1 MTFHQF
7 LLILRARWLV
17 ILLAFSL
24 VVGTTVALSLLLP
37 KKYTASAAL
46 LVDVKAPDPILG
58 ALMPGMMAPGYM
70 ATQIDIIQSDRVARR
85 VVRML
90 KIDEN
95 PSARQQWQEDTEGKG
110 SIEAYYAD
118 LLGKQLDVKPSR
130 ESNVINITYKS
141 AEPQFASAI
150 ANAFAQS
157 YIDTNVE
164 LRADPAKQYAGWF
177 DARTKGLREQL
188 ESAQGKLSQF
198 QRDNGIINVDERLDV
213 ENARLQELSSQLV
226 AMQAVRTESSSRQAQ
241 SGNTETLPEVL
252 QSGLV
257 QSLKADVARQE
268 AKLKD
273 LSSQYGPNHPQ
284 VMRAVAEG
292 QALRAKLDSEIKR
305 VAGGLGTNNRV
316 NVQREAEIRASLEAQ
331 KKKVLAIKQQRDE
344 IAVLQREV
352 ENAQKA
358 YDLTAQRLV
367 QTNLESQTQQT
378 NIVVLNP
385 AVEPTEPSSP
395 KLLLNTLLSIFVG
408 LMLGIGLALLLELFN
423 RRVRSAEDIVEALG
437 LPVIGFLDAGDAR
450 KKGTGRRRGNR
461 LAFPRFNPERAL
473 PAPR

>member
-1 MTFHQF
+1 MTFQQF
-7 LLILRARWLV
+7 LLILRARWLT
-17 ILLAFSL
+17 
-24 VVGTTVALSLLLP
+24 VVLTFVLIVGGTLGVCLLLP

-46 LVDVKAPDPILG
+46 LVDVKAPDPLYG
-58 ALMPGMMAPGYM
+58 ALMQGMIAPGYM
-70 ATQIDIIQSDRVARR
+70 ATQIDIIQSERVARR

-95 PSARQQWQEDTEGKG
+95 ASARRQWQEETEGKG
-110 SIEAYYAD
+110 SIEAYFAE
-118 LLGKQLDVKPSR
+118 LLGKQLEVKPSR
-130 ESNVINITYKS
+130 ESNVINISYKS
-141 AEPQFASAI
+141 AEPQFAAVI
-150 ANAFAQS
+150 ANAFAQA
-157 YIDTNVE
+157 YVDTNVE

-188 ESAQGKLSQF
+188 ESAQGRLSQF
-198 QRDNGIINVDERLDV
+198 QRDNGITNVDERLDV

-226 AMQAVRTESSSRQAQ
+226 AMQALRTESSSRQAQ
-241 SGNTETLPEVL
+241 TRNTETLPEVL

-257 QSLKADVARQE
+257 QSLKADVARQD

-273 LSSQYGPNHPQ
+273 LSSQYGPNHPL
-284 VMRAVAEG
+284 VLRAVAEG
-292 QALRAKLDSEIKR
+292 QALRAKLEAEVTR
-305 VAGGLGTNNRV
+305 VAGGVGTNNRV

-331 KKKVLAIKQQRDE
+331 KKKVLSIKQQRDE
-344 IAVLQREV
+344 IAVIQREV

-408 LMLGIGLALLLELFN
+408 TMLGVGLALLLELFN
-423 RRVRSAEDIVEALG
+423 RRVRSPEDIVEALG
-437 LPVIGFLDAGDAR
+437 LPVIGYLDAADVR
-450 KKGTGRRRGNR
+450 KGKRRRHRNR
-461 LAFPRFNPERAL
+461 LVFPRFNPERAL

>member
-1 MTFHQF
+1 MTFQQF

-17 ILLAFSL
+17 ILLTFMV
-24 VVGTTVALSLLLP
+24 VVGTAVGVSLVMP
-37 KKYTASAAL
+37 KKYAASAAV
-46 LVDVKAPDPILG
+46 LVDVKTPDPILG
-58 ALMPGMMAPGYM
+58 ALMPGMMTPGYM

-85 VVRML
+85 VVQML
-90 KIDEN
+90 KIDQN
-95 PSARQQWQEDTEGKG
+95 ASARQQWQEETAGRG
-110 SIEAYYAD
+110 SIEAYFAD
-118 LLGKQLDVKPSR
+118 LLSKQLDVKPSR

-141 AEPQFASAI
+141 GEPQFAAVI
-150 ANAFAQS
+150 ANAFAQA

-164 LRADPAKQYAGWF
+164 LRVDPAKQYAGWF
-177 DARTKGLREQL
+177 DQRTKGLRDQL
-188 ESAQGKLSQF
+188 EAAQTRLSQF
-198 QRDNGIINVDERLDV
+198 QRENGIINADERLDV

-226 AMQAVRTESSSRQAQ
+226 AMQALRAETSSRQAQ
-241 SGNTETLPEVL
+241 AGNTETLPEVL

-284 VMRAVAEG
+284 VLRAVAEG
-292 QALRAKLDSEIKR
+292 QALRAKLETEIKR
-305 VAGGLGTNNRV
+305 VAGGVGTNARV
-316 NVQREAEIRASLEAQ
+316 NVQREAEIRTALDAQ
-331 KKKVLAIKQQRDE
+331 KKKVLEIKKQRDE
-344 IAVLQREV
+344 ITVLQREV

-358 YDLTAQRLV
+358 YDMTAQRLV

-385 AVEPTEPSSP
+385 AVEPVEPSSP

-408 LMLGIGLALLLELFN
+408 ALLGVGLALLLELLN
-423 RRVRSAEDIVEALG
+423 RRVRSPEDIVEALG
-437 LPVIGFLDAGDAR
+437 LPVIGYLDAADAR
-450 KKGTGRRRGNR
+450 KSRGRRRQKR
-461 LAFPRFNPERAL
+461 LVFPRFNPDRAL

>member
-1 MTFHQF
+1 MTFQQF
-7 LLILRARWLV
+7 LLILRARWLT
-17 ILLAFSL
+17 
-24 VVGTTVALSLLLP
+24 VVLTFVLIVGGTLGVTLLLP

-46 LVDVKAPDPILG
+46 LVDVKAPDPLYG
-58 ALMPGMMAPGYM
+58 ALMQGMIAPGYM
-70 ATQIDIIQSDRVARR
+70 ATQIDIIQSERVARR

-95 PSARQQWQEDTEGKG
+95 ASARRQWQEETEGKG
-110 SIEAYYAD
+110 SIEAYFAE
-118 LLGKQLDVKPSR
+118 LLGKQLEVKPSR
-130 ESNVINITYKS
+130 ESNVINISYKS
-141 AEPQFASAI
+141 AEPQFAAVI
-150 ANAFAQS
+150 ANAFAQA
-157 YIDTNVE
+157 YVDTNVE

-188 ESAQGKLSQF
+188 ESAQGRLSQF
-198 QRDNGIINVDERLDV
+198 QRDNGITNVDERLDV

-226 AMQAVRTESSSRQAQ
+226 AMQALRTESSSRQAQ
-241 SGNTETLPEVL
+241 TRNTETLPEVL

-257 QSLKADVARQE
+257 QSLKADVARQD

-284 VMRAVAEG
+284 VLRAVAEG
-292 QALRAKLDSEIKR
+292 QALRAKLEAEVTR
-305 VAGGLGTNNRV
+305 VAGGVGTNNRV

-331 KKKVLAIKQQRDE
+331 KKKVLSIKQQRDE
-344 IAVLQREV
+344 IAVIQREV

-408 LMLGIGLALLLELFN
+408 TMLGVGLALLLELFN
-423 RRVRSAEDIVEALG
+423 RRVRSPEDIVEALG
-437 LPVIGFLDAGDAR
+437 LPVIGYLDAADVR
-450 KKGTGRRRGNR
+450 KGKRRRHRNR
-461 LAFPRFNPERAL
+461 LVFPRFNPERAL

>member
-1 MTFHQF
+1 MTFQQF
-7 LLILRARWLV
+7 LLILRARRLA
-17 ILLAFSL
+17 ILLTFIV
-24 VVGTTVALSLLLP
+24 VVGTTVAFSLLLP
-37 KKYTASAAL
+37 KKYTASTAV
-46 LVDVKAPDPILG
+46 LVDVKTPDPILG

-95 PSARQQWQEDTEGKG
+95 PSARQQWQEETEGKG

-130 ESNVINITYKS
+130 ESNVINISYKS
-141 AEPQFASAI
+141 AEPQFASAV
-150 ANAFAQS
+150 ANAFAEA
-157 YIDTNVE
+157 YIDTSVE

-177 DARTKGLREQL
+177 DAQSKGLREQL
-188 ESAQGKLSQF
+188 ESAQMKLSKF
-198 QRDNGIINVDERLDV
+198 QRDNGIVNADERLDV

-226 AMQAVRTESSSRQAQ
+226 AMQALRTESSSRQAQ

-252 QSGLV
+252 QSSLV
-257 QSLKADVARQE
+257 QGLKADVARQE

-284 VMRAVAEG
+284 VLRAVAEG
-292 QALRAKLDSEIKR
+292 QALRIKLDAEIKR
-305 VAGGLGTNNRV
+305 VAGSVGTNARV
-316 NVQREAEIRASLEAQ
+316 NVQREAGIRASLEAQ
-331 KKKVLAIKQQRDE
+331 KRKVLAIKQQRDE
-344 IAVLQREV
+344 LAVLQREV

-385 AVEPTEPSSP
+385 AVEPVEPSFP
-395 KLLLNTLLSIFVG
+395 KIPLNIVVSAVLAIMMGV
-408 LMLGIGLALLLELFN
+408 GLALLLEIFN
-423 RRVRSAEDIVEALG
+423 RRVRSSQDIVEYLG
-437 LPVIGFLDAGDAR
+437 LPVIGYLDAHDAR
-450 KKGTGRRRGNR
+450 KSRSR
-461 LAFPRFNPERAL
+461 LRQPRHVFPRFNADRAL

>member
-1 MTFHQF
+1 MTFQQF

-17 ILLAFSL
+17 ILLTFMV
-24 VVGTTVALSLLLP
+24 VVGTAVGVSLVMP
-37 KKYTASAAL
+37 KKYSASAAV
-46 LVDVKAPDPILG
+46 LVDVKTPDPILG
-58 ALMPGMMAPGYM
+58 ALMPGMMTPGYM

-85 VVRML
+85 VVQML
-90 KIDEN
+90 KIDQN
-95 PSARQQWQEDTEGKG
+95 ASARQQWQEETEGRG
-110 SIEAYYAD
+110 SIEAYFAD
-118 LLGKQLDVKPSR
+118 LLSKQLDVKPSR

-141 AEPQFASAI
+141 AEPQFAAVI
-150 ANAFAQS
+150 ANAFAQA

-164 LRADPAKQYAGWF
+164 LRVDPAKQYAGWF
-177 DARTKGLREQL
+177 DQRTKGLRDQL
-188 ESAQGKLSQF
+188 EAAQTRLSQF
-198 QRDNGIINVDERLDV
+198 QRENGIINADERLDV

-226 AMQAVRTESSSRQAQ
+226 AMQALRAETSSRQAQ
-241 SGNTETLPEVL
+241 AGNTETLPEVL

-284 VMRAVAEG
+284 VLRAVAEG
-292 QALRAKLDSEIKR
+292 QALRAKLETEIKR
-305 VAGGLGTNNRV
+305 VAGGVGTNARV
-316 NVQREAEIRASLEAQ
+316 NVQREAEIRTALDAQ
-331 KKKVLAIKQQRDE
+331 KKKVLEIKKQRDE
-344 IAVLQREV
+344 ISVLQREV

-385 AVEPTEPSSP
+385 AVEPVEPSSP

-408 LMLGIGLALLLELFN
+408 ALLGVGLALLLELLN
-423 RRVRSAEDIVEALG
+423 RRVRSPEDIVEALG
-437 LPVIGFLDAGDAR
+437 LPVIGYLDAADAR
-450 KKGTGRRRGNR
+450 KTRGRKRQKR
-461 LAFPRFNPERAL
+461 LVFPRFNPDRAL

>member
-1 MTFHQF
+1 MTFQQF
-7 LLILRARWLV
+7 LLILRARWLT
-17 ILLAFSL
+17 
-24 VVGTTVALSLLLP
+24 VVLTFVLIVGGTLGVSLLLP

-46 LVDVKAPDPILG
+46 LVDVKAPDPLYG
-58 ALMPGMMAPGYM
+58 ALMQGMIAPGYM
-70 ATQIDIIQSDRVARR
+70 ATQIDIIQSERVARR

-95 PSARQQWQEDTEGKG
+95 ASARRQWQEETEGKG
-110 SIEAYYAD
+110 SIEAYFAE
-118 LLGKQLDVKPSR
+118 LLGKQLEVKPSR
-130 ESNVINITYKS
+130 ESNVINISYKS
-141 AEPQFASAI
+141 AEPQFAAVI
-150 ANAFAQS
+150 ANAFAQA
-157 YIDTNVE
+157 YVDTNVE

-188 ESAQGKLSQF
+188 ESAQGRLSQF
-198 QRDNGIINVDERLDV
+198 QRDNGITNVDERLDV

-226 AMQAVRTESSSRQAQ
+226 AMQALRTESSSRQAQ
-241 SGNTETLPEVL
+241 TRNTETLPEVL

-257 QSLKADVARQE
+257 QSLKADVARQD

-273 LSSQYGPNHPQ
+273 LSSQYGPNHPL
-284 VMRAVAEG
+284 VLRAVAEG
-292 QALRAKLDSEIKR
+292 QALRAKLEAEVTR
-305 VAGGLGTNNRV
+305 VAGGVGTNNRV

-331 KKKVLAIKQQRDE
+331 KKKVLSIKQQRDE
-344 IAVLQREV
+344 IAVIQREV

-408 LMLGIGLALLLELFN
+408 TMLGVGLALLLELFN
-423 RRVRSAEDIVEALG
+423 RRVRSPEDIVEALG
-437 LPVIGFLDAGDAR
+437 LPVIGYLDAADVR
-450 KKGTGRRRGNR
+450 KGKRRRHRNR
-461 LAFPRFNPERAL
+461 LVFPRFNPERAL

>member
-1 MTFHQF
+1 MTFQQF

-17 ILLAFSL
+17 IMLTFMV
-24 VVGTTVALSLLLP
+24 VVGTAVGVSLVMP
-37 KKYTASAAL
+37 KKYSASAAV
-46 LVDVKAPDPILG
+46 LVDVKTPDPILG
-58 ALMPGMMAPGYM
+58 ALMPGMMTPGYM

-85 VVRML
+85 VVQML
-90 KIDEN
+90 KIDQN
-95 PSARQQWQEDTEGKG
+95 ASARQQWQEETEGRG
-110 SIEAYYAD
+110 SIEAYFAD
-118 LLGKQLDVKPSR
+118 LLSKQLDVKPSR

-141 AEPQFASAI
+141 AEPQFAAVI
-150 ANAFAQS
+150 ANAFAQA

-164 LRADPAKQYAGWF
+164 LRVDPAKQYAGWF
-177 DARTKGLREQL
+177 DQRTKGLRDQL
-188 ESAQGKLSQF
+188 EAAQTRLSQF
-198 QRDNGIINVDERLDV
+198 QRENGIINADERLDV

-226 AMQAVRTESSSRQAQ
+226 AMQALRAETSSRQAQ
-241 SGNTETLPEVL
+241 AGNTETLPEVL

-284 VMRAVAEG
+284 VLRAVAEG
-292 QALRAKLDSEIKR
+292 QALRAKLETEIKR
-305 VAGGLGTNNRV
+305 VAGGVGTNARV
-316 NVQREAEIRASLEAQ
+316 NVQREAEIRTALDAQ
-331 KKKVLAIKQQRDE
+331 KKKVLEIKKQRDE
-344 IAVLQREV
+344 ISVLQREV

-385 AVEPTEPSSP
+385 AVEPVEPSSP

-408 LMLGIGLALLLELFN
+408 ALLGVGLALLLELLN
-423 RRVRSAEDIVEALG
+423 RRVRSPEDIVEALG
-437 LPVIGFLDAGDAR
+437 LPVIGYLDAADAR
-450 KKGTGRRRGNR
+450 KTRGRKRQKR
-461 LAFPRFNPERAL
+461 LVFPRFNPDRAL

>member
-1 MTFHQF
+1 MTFQQF
-7 LLILRARWLV
+7 LLILRARWLT
-17 ILLAFSL
+17 
-24 VVGTTVALSLLLP
+24 VVLTFALIVGGTLGVSLLLP

-46 LVDVKAPDPILG
+46 LVDVKAPDPLYG
-58 ALMPGMMAPGYM
+58 ALMQGMIAPGYM
-70 ATQIDIIQSDRVARR
+70 ATQIDIIQSERVARR

-95 PSARQQWQEDTEGKG
+95 ASARRQWQEETEGKG
-110 SIEAYYAD
+110 SIEAYFAE
-118 LLGKQLDVKPSR
+118 LLGKQLEVKPSR
-130 ESNVINITYKS
+130 ESNVINISYKS
-141 AEPQFASAI
+141 AEPQFAAVI
-150 ANAFAQS
+150 ANAFAQA
-157 YIDTNVE
+157 YVDTNVE

-188 ESAQGKLSQF
+188 ESAQGRLSQF
-198 QRDNGIINVDERLDV
+198 QRDNGITNVDERLDV

-226 AMQAVRTESSSRQAQ
+226 AMQALRTESSSRQAQ
-241 SGNTETLPEVL
+241 TRNTETLPEVL

-257 QSLKADVARQE
+257 QSLKADVARQD

-284 VMRAVAEG
+284 VLRAVAEG
-292 QALRAKLDSEIKR
+292 QALRAKLEAEVTR
-305 VAGGLGTNNRV
+305 VAGGVGTNNRV

-331 KKKVLAIKQQRDE
+331 KKKVLSIKQQRDE
-344 IAVLQREV
+344 IAVIQREV

-408 LMLGIGLALLLELFN
+408 TMLGVGLALLLELFN
-423 RRVRSAEDIVEALG
+423 RRVRSPEDIVEALG
-437 LPVIGFLDAGDAR
+437 LPVIGYLDAADVR
-450 KKGTGRRRGNR
+450 KGKRRRHRNR
-461 LAFPRFNPERAL
+461 LVFPRFNPERAL

>member
-1 MTFHQF
+1 MTFQQF

-17 ILLAFSL
+17 ILLTFLL

-37 KKYTASAAL
+37 KKYTASTAV
-46 LVDVKAPDPILG
+46 LVDVKTPDPILG
-58 ALMPGMMAPGYM
+58 ALMPGLMAPGYM

-95 PSARQQWQEDTEGKG
+95 SSARQQWQEETEGKG

-130 ESNVINITYKS
+130 ESNVINISYKS

-150 ANAFAQS
+150 ANAFAEA
-157 YIDTNVE
+157 YIDTSIE

-188 ESAQGKLSQF
+188 ESAQVKLSKF
-198 QRDNGIINVDERLDV
+198 QRENGIVNVDERLDV

-226 AMQAVRTESSSRQAQ
+226 AMQALRTESSSRQAQ

-257 QSLKADVARQE
+257 QGLKGDVARQE

-273 LSSQYGPNHPQ
+273 LSSQYGPNHPL
-284 VMRAVAEG
+284 VLRAVAEG
-292 QALRAKLDSEIKR
+292 QALRIKLDAEIKR
-305 VAGGLGTNNRV
+305 VAGSVGTNARV

-331 KKKVLAIKQQRDE
+331 KRKVLGIKQQRDE
-344 IAVLQREV
+344 ISVLQREV

-378 NIVVLNP
+378 NVVVLNP
-385 AVEPTEPSSP
+385 AVEPVEPSFP
-395 KLLLNTLLSIFVG
+395 KLPLNIVVSAI
-408 LMLGIGLALLLELFN
+408 LGIMMGVGLALLLEVFN
-423 RRVRSAEDIVEALG
+423 RRVRSAQDIVDYLG
-437 LPVIGFLDAGDAR
+437 LPVIGYLDASDAR
-450 KKGTGRRRGNR
+450 KSRSRGRLPRHV
-461 LAFPRFNPERAL
+461 FPRFNSDRAL
-473 PAPR
+473 PASR

>member
-1 MTFHQF
+1 MTFQQF

-17 ILLAFSL
+17 ILLTLLL
-24 VVGTTVALSLLLP
+24 VVGTTVAVSLLFP
-37 KKYTASAAL
+37 KKYTASAAI
-46 LVDVKAPDPILG
+46 LVDVKAPDPLLG

-70 ATQIDIIQSDRVARR
+70 ATQIDIIQSHRVGRR

-95 PSARQQWQEDTEGKG
+95 PSARQQWQEETGGKG
-110 SIEAYYAD
+110 SIEAYYAE
-118 LLGKQLDVKPSR
+118 LLGEQLNVKPSR

-150 ANAFAQS
+150 ANAFAQA

-188 ESAQGKLSQF
+188 ETAQGKLSKF
-198 QRDNGIINVDERLDV
+198 QRDNGIINADERLDV

-226 AMQAVRTESSSRQAQ
+226 AMQALRTESSSRQAQ
-241 SGNTETLPEVL
+241 SGNSEILPEVL

-257 QSLKADVARQE
+257 QSLKADVARQD

-284 VMRAVAEG
+284 VQRALAEG
-292 QALRAKLDSEIKR
+292 QALRTKLEAEVKR
-305 VAGGLGTNNRV
+305 VAGGVGTNNRV
-316 NVQREAEIRASLEAQ
+316 NVQREAEIRASLDAQ

-344 IAVLQREV
+344 ISVLQREI

-367 QTNLESQTQQT
+367 QTSLEGQTQQT

-385 AVEPTEPSSP
+385 AAEPTEPSSP
-395 KLLLNTLLSIFVG
+395 NLLLNSLLSVFVG
-408 LMLGIGLALLLELFN
+408 TMLGVGLALLLELLN
-423 RRVRSAEDIVEALG
+423 RRVRSPEDIVEALG
-437 LPVIGFLDAGDAR
+437 LPVIGYLDAADVR
-450 KKGTGRRRGNR
+450 KGRGRRHRNR
-461 LAFPRFNPERAL
+461 LVFPRFNPERAL

>member
-1 MTFHQF
+1 MTFQQF
-7 LLILRARWLV
+7 LLILRARWLT
-17 ILLAFSL
+17 
-24 VVGTTVALSLLLP
+24 VVLTFALIVGGTLGVSLLLP

-46 LVDVKAPDPILG
+46 LVDVKAPDPLYG
-58 ALMPGMMAPGYM
+58 ALMQGMIAPGYM
-70 ATQIDIIQSDRVARR
+70 ATQIDIIQSERVARR

-95 PSARQQWQEDTEGKG
+95 ASARRQWQEETEGKG
-110 SIEAYYAD
+110 SIEAYFAE
-118 LLGKQLDVKPSR
+118 LLGKQLEVKPSR
-130 ESNVINITYKS
+130 ESNVINISYKS
-141 AEPQFASAI
+141 AEPQFAAVI
-150 ANAFAQS
+150 ANAFAQA
-157 YIDTNVE
+157 YVDTNVE

-188 ESAQGKLSQF
+188 ESAQGRLSQF
-198 QRDNGIINVDERLDV
+198 QRDNGITNVDERLDV

-226 AMQAVRTESSSRQAQ
+226 AMQALRTESSSRQAQ
-241 SGNTETLPEVL
+241 TRNTETLPEVL

-257 QSLKADVARQE
+257 QSLKADVARQD

-273 LSSQYGPNHPQ
+273 LSSHYGPNHPL
-284 VMRAVAEG
+284 VLRAVAEG
-292 QALRAKLDSEIKR
+292 QALRAKLEAEVTR
-305 VAGGLGTNNRV
+305 VAGGVGTNNRV

-331 KKKVLAIKQQRDE
+331 KKKVLSIKQQRDE
-344 IAVLQREV
+344 IAVIQREV

-408 LMLGIGLALLLELFN
+408 TMLGVGLALLLELFN
-423 RRVRSAEDIVEALG
+423 RRVRSPEDIVEALG
-437 LPVIGFLDAGDAR
+437 LPVIGYLDAADVR
-450 KKGTGRRRGNR
+450 KGKRRRHRNR
-461 LAFPRFNPERAL
+461 LVFPRFNPERAL

>member
-1 MTFHQF
+1 MTFQQF
-7 LLILRARWLV
+7 LLILRARWLTV
-17 ILLAFSL
+17 LLTFAV
-24 VVGTTVALSLLLP
+24 VVGTTLGVSFLLP

-46 LVDVKAPDPILG
+46 LVDVKAPDPLYG
-58 ALMPGMMAPGYM
+58 ALMQGMIAPGYM
-70 ATQIDIIQSDRVARR
+70 ATQIDIIQSERVARR

-95 PSARQQWQEDTEGKG
+95 PSARQQWVEETQGKG

-118 LLGKQLDVKPSR
+118 LLSKQLDVKPSR

-150 ANAFAQS
+150 ANAFAQA
-157 YIDTNVE
+157 YVDTNVE

-188 ESAQGKLSQF
+188 ESAQGRLSQF
-198 QRDNGIINVDERLDV
+198 QRDNGITNVDERLDV

-226 AMQAVRTESSSRQAQ
+226 AMQALRTESSSRQAQ
-241 SGNTETLPEVL
+241 TRNTDTLPEVL

-257 QSLKADVARQE
+257 QSLKADVARQD

-284 VMRAVAEG
+284 VLRAVAEG
-292 QALRAKLDSEIKR
+292 QALRGKLEAEVTR
-305 VAGGLGTNNRV
+305 VAGGVGTNNRV
-316 NVQREAEIRASLEAQ
+316 NVQRESEIRASLEAQ
-331 KKKVLAIKQQRDE
+331 KKKVLSIKQQRDE
-344 IAVLQREV
+344 IAVIQREV

-408 LMLGIGLALLLELFN
+408 GMLAIALALLLELFN
-423 RRVRSAEDIVEALG
+423 RRVRSPEDIVEALG
-437 LPVIGFLDAGDAR
+437 LPVIGYLDAADVR
-450 KKGTGRRRGNR
+450 KGKRRRHRNR
-461 LAFPRFNPERAL
+461 LVFPRFNPERAL

>member
-1 MTFHQF
+1 MTFQQL

-17 ILLAFSL
+17 ILLTFL
-24 VVGTTVALSLLLP
+24 IVIGITVALSLLLP
-37 KKYTASAAL
+37 KKYTASTAV
-46 LVDVKAPDPILG
+46 LVDVKTPDPILG

-95 PSARQQWQEDTEGKG
+95 QSARQQWQEETEGKG

-130 ESNVINITYKS
+130 ESNVINISYKS

-150 ANAFAQS
+150 ANAFAEA
-157 YIDTNVE
+157 YIDTSVE

-177 DARTKGLREQL
+177 DARTKGLRDQL
-188 ESAQGKLSQF
+188 ESAQMTLSKF
-198 QRDNGIINVDERLDV
+198 QRDNGIVNADERLDV

-226 AMQAVRTESSSRQAQ
+226 AMQALRTESSSRQAQ

-252 QSGLV
+252 QSSLV
-257 QSLKADVARQE
+257 QGLKADVARQE

-273 LSSQYGPNHPQ
+273 LSSQYGPNHPL
-284 VMRAVAEG
+284 VLRAVAEG
-292 QALRAKLDSEIKR
+292 QALRIKLDAEITR
-305 VAGGLGTNNRV
+305 VAGSVGTNARV
-316 NVQREAEIRASLEAQ
+316 NVQREAGIRASLEAQ
-331 KKKVLAIKQQRDE
+331 KRKVLAIKQQRDE

-378 NIVVLNP
+378 NVVVLNP
-385 AVEPTEPSSP
+385 AVEPVEPSFP
-395 KLLLNTLLSIFVG
+395 KVPLNIVVSAV
-408 LMLGIGLALLLELFN
+408 LGIMMGVGLALLMEVFN
-423 RRVRSAEDIVEALG
+423 RRVRSAQDIVEYLG
-437 LPVIGFLDAGDAR
+437 LPVIGYLDSDDAR
-450 KKGTGRRRGNR
+450 KTRSRRR
-461 LAFPRFNPERAL
+461 LPHHVFPRFNADRAL

>member
-1 MTFHQF
+1 MTFQQL

-17 ILLAFSL
+17 ILLTFL
-24 VVGTTVALSLLLP
+24 IVIGITVALSLLLP
-37 KKYTASAAL
+37 KKYTASTAV
-46 LVDVKAPDPILG
+46 LVDVKTPDPILG

-95 PSARQQWQEDTEGKG
+95 QSARQQWQEETEGKG

-130 ESNVINITYKS
+130 ESNVINISYKS

-150 ANAFAQS
+150 ANAFAEA
-157 YIDTNVE
+157 YIDTSVE

-177 DARTKGLREQL
+177 DARTKGLRDQL
-188 ESAQGKLSQF
+188 ESAQMTLSKF
-198 QRDNGIINVDERLDV
+198 QRDNGIVNADERLDV

-226 AMQAVRTESSSRQAQ
+226 AMQALRTESSSRQAQ

-252 QSGLV
+252 QSSLV
-257 QSLKADVARQE
+257 QGLKADVARQE

-273 LSSQYGPNHPQ
+273 LSSQYGPNHPL
-284 VMRAVAEG
+284 VLRAVAEG
-292 QALRAKLDSEIKR
+292 QALRIKLDAEIKR
-305 VAGGLGTNNRV
+305 VAGSVGTNARV
-316 NVQREAEIRASLEAQ
+316 NVQREAGIRASLEAQ
-331 KKKVLAIKQQRDE
+331 KRKVLAIKQQRDE

-378 NIVVLNP
+378 NVVVLNP
-385 AVEPTEPSSP
+385 AVEPVEPSFP
-395 KLLLNTLLSIFVG
+395 KVPLNIVVSAV
-408 LMLGIGLALLLELFN
+408 LGIMMGVGLALLLEVFN
-423 RRVRSAEDIVEALG
+423 RRVRSAQDIVEYLG
-437 LPVIGFLDAGDAR
+437 LPVIGYLDSDDAR
-450 KKGTGRRRGNR
+450 KTRSRRR
-461 LAFPRFNPERAL
+461 LPHHVFPRFNADRAL

>member
-1 MTFHQF
+1 VTFQQF
-7 LLILRARWLV
+7 LLILRARRLV
-17 ILLAFSL
+17 ILLTFMV
-24 VVGTTVALSLLLP
+24 VVGTAVGVSLVMP
-37 KKYTASAAL
+37 KKYSASAAV
-46 LVDVKAPDPILG
+46 LVDVKTPDPILG
-58 ALMPGMMAPGYM
+58 ALMPGMMTPGYM

-85 VVRML
+85 VVQML
-90 KIDEN
+90 KIDQN
-95 PSARQQWQEDTEGKG
+95 ASARQQWQEETEGRG
-110 SIEAYYAD
+110 SIEAYFAD
-118 LLGKQLDVKPSR
+118 LLSKQLDVKPSR

-141 AEPQFASAI
+141 AEPQFAAVI
-150 ANAFAQS
+150 ANAFAQA

-164 LRADPAKQYAGWF
+164 LRVDPAKQYAGWF
-177 DARTKGLREQL
+177 DQRTKGLRDQL
-188 ESAQGKLSQF
+188 EAAQTRLSQF
-198 QRDNGIINVDERLDV
+198 QRENGIINADERLDV

-226 AMQAVRTESSSRQAQ
+226 AMQALRAETSSRQAQ
-241 SGNTETLPEVL
+241 AGNTETLPEVL

-284 VMRAVAEG
+284 VLRAVAEG
-292 QALRAKLDSEIKR
+292 QALRAKLETEIKR
-305 VAGGLGTNNRV
+305 VAGGVGTNARV
-316 NVQREAEIRASLEAQ
+316 NVQREAEIRTALDAQ
-331 KKKVLAIKQQRDE
+331 KKKVLEIKKQRDE
-344 IAVLQREV
+344 ISVLQREV

-385 AVEPTEPSSP
+385 AVEPVEPSSP

-408 LMLGIGLALLLELFN
+408 ALLGVGLALLLELLN
-423 RRVRSAEDIVEALG
+423 RRVRSPEDIVEALG
-437 LPVIGFLDAGDAR
+437 LPVIGYLDAADAR
-450 KKGTGRRRGNR
+450 KTRGRKRQKR
-461 LAFPRFNPERAL
+461 LVFPRFNPDRAL

>member
-1 MTFHQF
+1 MTFQQF
-7 LLILRARWLV
+7 LLILRARWLA
-17 ILLAFSL
+17 ILLTFL
-24 VVGTTVALSLLLP
+24 GVVGVTVALSLLLP

-95 PSARQQWQEDTEGKG
+95 QSARQQWQEATEGKG

-118 LLGKQLDVKPSR
+118 LLNRHLDVKPSR
-130 ESNVINITYKS
+130 ESNVINISYQS
-141 AEPQFASAI
+141 AEPQFAAAI
-150 ANAFAQS
+150 ANAFSQA
-157 YIDTNVE
+157 YIDTSVE

-177 DARTKGLREQL
+177 DARTKGLRDQL
-188 ESAQGKLSQF
+188 ETSQGKLSAY
-198 QRDNGIINVDERLDV
+198 QRENGIINADERLDV
-213 ENARLQELSSQLV
+213 ENGRLMELSSQLV
-226 AMQAVRTESSSRQAQ
+226 AIQALRSESASRQAQ
-241 SGNTETLPEVL
+241 AGNTEVLPEVL

-257 QSLKADVARQE
+257 QNLKAEVARQE

-273 LSSQYGPNHPQ
+273 LSSQYGPNHPL
-284 VMRAVAEG
+284 VLRAVAEG
-292 QALRAKLDSEIKR
+292 QSLRAKLDSEVKR
-305 VAGGLGTNNRV
+305 VAGGVGTNARV
-316 NVQREAEIRASLEAQ
+316 NVQRESEIRASLEAQ
-331 KKKVLAIKQQRDE
+331 KRKVLEIKKQRDE
-344 IAVLQREV
+344 LTVLQREV

-358 YDLTAQRLV
+358 YDLTAQRLI

-385 AVEPTEPSSP
+385 AVEPVEPSFP
-395 KLLLNTLLSIFVG
+395 KLPLNVVVSSVLGI
-408 LMLGIGLALLLELFN
+408 MLGVGLALLLELFN
-423 RRVRSAEDIVEALG
+423 RRVRSAEDIVDCLG
-437 LPVIGFLDAGDAR
+437 LPVIGYLDAADAR
-450 KKGTGRRRGNR
+450 KSRSRGRMPRHI
-461 LAFPRFNPERAL
+461 FPRFNADRAL

>member
-1 MTFHQF
+1 MTFQQF
-7 LLILRARWLV
+7 LLILRARWLT
-17 ILLAFSL
+17 
-24 VVGTTVALSLLLP
+24 VVLTFVLIVGGTLGVSLLLP

-46 LVDVKAPDPILG
+46 LVDVKAPDPLYG
-58 ALMPGMMAPGYM
+58 ALMQGMIAPGYM
-70 ATQIDIIQSDRVARR
+70 ATQIDIIQSERVARR

-95 PSARQQWQEDTEGKG
+95 ASARRQWQEETEGKG
-110 SIEAYYAD
+110 SIEAYFAE
-118 LLGKQLDVKPSR
+118 LLGKQLEVKPSR
-130 ESNVINITYKS
+130 ESNVINISYKS
-141 AEPQFASAI
+141 AEPQFAAVI
-150 ANAFAQS
+150 ANAFAQA
-157 YIDTNVE
+157 YVDTNVE

-188 ESAQGKLSQF
+188 ESAQGRLSQF
-198 QRDNGIINVDERLDV
+198 QRDNGITNVDERLDV

-226 AMQAVRTESSSRQAQ
+226 AMQALRTESSSRQAQ
-241 SGNTETLPEVL
+241 TRNTETLPEVL

-257 QSLKADVARQE
+257 QSLKADVARQD

-284 VMRAVAEG
+284 VLRAVAEG
-292 QALRAKLDSEIKR
+292 QALRAKLEAEVTR
-305 VAGGLGTNNRV
+305 VAGGVGTNNRV

-331 KKKVLAIKQQRDE
+331 KKKVLSIKQQRDE
-344 IAVLQREV
+344 IAVIQREV

-408 LMLGIGLALLLELFN
+408 TMLGVGLALLLELFN
-423 RRVRSAEDIVEALG
+423 RRVRSPEDIVEALG
-437 LPVIGFLDAGDAR
+437 LPVIGYLDAADVR
-450 KKGTGRRRGNR
+450 KGKRRRHRNR
-461 LAFPRFNPERAL
+461 LVFPRFNPERAL

>member
-1 MTFHQF
+1 MTFQQF

-17 ILLAFSL
+17 IMLTFMV
-24 VVGTTVALSLLLP
+24 VVGTAVGVSLVMP
-37 KKYTASAAL
+37 KKYSASAAV
-46 LVDVKAPDPILG
+46 LVDVKTPDPILG
-58 ALMPGMMAPGYM
+58 ALMPGMMTPGYM

-85 VVRML
+85 VVQML
-90 KIDEN
+90 KIDQN
-95 PSARQQWQEDTEGKG
+95 ASARQQWQEETEGRG
-110 SIEAYYAD
+110 SIEAYFAD
-118 LLGKQLDVKPSR
+118 LLSKQLDVKPSR

-141 AEPQFASAI
+141 AEPQFAAVI
-150 ANAFAQS
+150 ANAFAQA

-164 LRADPAKQYAGWF
+164 LRVDPAKQYAGWF
-177 DARTKGLREQL
+177 DQRTKGLRDQL
-188 ESAQGKLSQF
+188 EAAQTRLSQF
-198 QRDNGIINVDERLDV
+198 QRENGIINADERLDV

-226 AMQAVRTESSSRQAQ
+226 ALQALRAETSSRQAQ
-241 SGNTETLPEVL
+241 AGNTETLPEVL

-284 VMRAVAEG
+284 VLRAVAEG
-292 QALRAKLDSEIKR
+292 QALRAKLETEIKR
-305 VAGGLGTNNRV
+305 VAGGVGTNARV
-316 NVQREAEIRASLEAQ
+316 NVQREAEIRTALDAQ
-331 KKKVLAIKQQRDE
+331 KKKVLEIKKQRDE
-344 IAVLQREV
+344 ISVLQREV

-385 AVEPTEPSSP
+385 AVEPVEPSSP

-408 LMLGIGLALLLELFN
+408 ALLGVGLALLLELLN
-423 RRVRSAEDIVEALG
+423 RRVRSPEDIVEALG
-437 LPVIGFLDAGDAR
+437 LPVIGYLDAADAR
-450 KKGTGRRRGNR
+450 KTRGRKRQKR
-461 LAFPRFNPERAL
+461 LVFPRFNPDRAL

>member
-1 MTFHQF
+1 MTFQQF
-7 LLILRARWLV
+7 RLILRARWLV
-17 ILLAFSL
+17 IVLTFVG
-24 VVGTTVALSLLLP
+24 VVGTTLVLSFLMP

-46 LVDVKAPDPILG
+46 LVDVKAPDPLYG
-58 ALMPGMMAPGYM
+58 ALMPGMIAPGYM

-95 PSARQQWQEDTEGKG
+95 ASARDQWQEETQGKG

-118 LLGKQLDVKPSR
+118 LLSKQLVVKPSR

-141 AEPQFASAI
+141 AEPQFAAVI
-150 ANAFAQS
+150 ANAFAQA

-188 ESAQGKLSQF
+188 ETAQGKLSKF
-198 QRDNGIINVDERLDV
+198 QRDNGIINADERLDV

-226 AMQAVRTESSSRQAQ
+226 AMQALRTESSSRQAQ
-241 SGNTETLPEVL
+241 VGNTEVLPEVL

-257 QSLKADVARQE
+257 QSLKADVARQD

-284 VMRAVAEG
+284 VLRAVAEG
-292 QALRAKLDSEIKR
+292 QSLRTKLEAEVIR
-305 VAGGLGTNNRV
+305 VAGGVGTNSRV
-316 NVQREAEIRASLEAQ
+316 NIQREAEIRSSLEAQ

-344 IAVLQREV
+344 ISVLQREV

-358 YDLTAQRLV
+358 YDLTSQRLV

-385 AVEPTEPSSP
+385 AVEPIEPSFP
-395 KLLLNTLLSIFVG
+395 KPLLNTLLSIFVG
-408 LMLGIGLALLLELFN
+408 TLLGVGLALLLELFN
-423 RRVRSAEDIVEALG
+423 RRVRSPEDIVEALG
-437 LPVIGFLDAGDAR
+437 LPVIGYLDSADVR
-450 KKGTGRRRGNR
+450 KGKRRRHRNR
-461 LAFPRFNPERAL
+461 LVFPRFNPERAL

>member
-1 MTFHQF
+1 MTFQQF
-7 LLILRARWLV
+7 LLILRARWLTV
-17 ILLAFSL
+17 LLTFAL
-24 VVGTTVALSLLLP
+24 VVGTTLGVSFLLP

-46 LVDVKAPDPILG
+46 LVDVKAPDPLYG
-58 ALMPGMMAPGYM
+58 ALMQGMIAPGYM
-70 ATQIDIIQSDRVARR
+70 ATQIDIIQSERVARR

-95 PSARQQWQEDTEGKG
+95 PSARQQWVEETQGKG

-118 LLGKQLDVKPSR
+118 LLSKQLDVKPSR

-150 ANAFAQS
+150 ANAFAQA
-157 YIDTNVE
+157 YVDTNVE

-188 ESAQGKLSQF
+188 ESAQGRLSQF
-198 QRDNGIINVDERLDV
+198 QRDNGITNVDERLDV

-226 AMQAVRTESSSRQAQ
+226 AMQALRTESSSRQAQ
-241 SGNTETLPEVL
+241 TGNTDTLPEVL

-257 QSLKADVARQE
+257 QSLKADVARQD

-284 VMRAVAEG
+284 VLRAVAEG
-292 QALRAKLDSEIKR
+292 QALRGKLEAEVTR
-305 VAGGLGTNNRV
+305 VAGGVGTNNRV
-316 NVQREAEIRASLEAQ
+316 NVQRESEIRASLEAQ
-331 KKKVLAIKQQRDE
+331 KKKVLSIKQQRDE
-344 IAVLQREV
+344 IAVIQREV

-408 LMLGIGLALLLELFN
+408 GMLAIALALLLELFN
-423 RRVRSAEDIVEALG
+423 RRVRSPEDIVEALG
-437 LPVIGFLDAGDAR
+437 LPVIGYLDAADVR
-450 KKGTGRRRGNR
+450 KGKRRRHRNR
-461 LAFPRFNPERAL
+461 LVFPRFNPERAL

>member
-1 MTFHQF
+1 MTFQQF
-7 LLILRARWLV
+7 RLILRARWLV
-17 ILLAFSL
+17 IVLTFVG
-24 VVGTTVALSLLLP
+24 VVGTTLVLSFLMP

-46 LVDVKAPDPILG
+46 LVDVKAPDPLYG
-58 ALMPGMMAPGYM
+58 ALMPGMIAPGYM

-95 PSARQQWQEDTEGKG
+95 ASARDQWQEETQGKG

-118 LLGKQLDVKPSR
+118 LLSKQLVVKPSR

-141 AEPQFASAI
+141 AEPQFAAVI
-150 ANAFAQS
+150 ANAFAQA

-188 ESAQGKLSQF
+188 ETAQGKLSQF
-198 QRDNGIINVDERLDV
+198 QRDNGIINADERLDV

-226 AMQAVRTESSSRQAQ
+226 AMQALRTESSSRQAQ
-241 SGNTETLPEVL
+241 VGNTEVLPEVL

-257 QSLKADVARQE
+257 QSLKADVARQD

-284 VMRAVAEG
+284 VLRAVAEG
-292 QALRAKLDSEIKR
+292 QSLRTKLEAEVIR
-305 VAGGLGTNNRV
+305 VAGGVGTNSRV
-316 NVQREAEIRASLEAQ
+316 NIQREAEIRSSLEAQ

-344 IAVLQREV
+344 ISVLQREV

-358 YDLTAQRLV
+358 YDLTSQRLV

-385 AVEPTEPSSP
+385 AVEPIEPSFP
-395 KLLLNTLLSIFVG
+395 KPLLNTLLSIFVG
-408 LMLGIGLALLLELFN
+408 TLLGVGLALLLELFN
-423 RRVRSAEDIVEALG
+423 RRVRSPEDIVEALG
-437 LPVIGFLDAGDAR
+437 LPVIGYLDSADVR
-450 KKGTGRRRGNR
+450 KGKRRRHRNR
-461 LAFPRFNPERAL
+461 LVFPRFNPERAL